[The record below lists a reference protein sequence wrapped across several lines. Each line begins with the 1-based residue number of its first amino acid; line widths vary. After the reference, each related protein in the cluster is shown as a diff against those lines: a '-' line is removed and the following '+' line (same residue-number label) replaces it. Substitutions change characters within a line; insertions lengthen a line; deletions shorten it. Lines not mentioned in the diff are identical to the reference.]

1 MKLVVWNQWERHYQS
16 LSKGIRPTCPV
27 KQERERTNVVQLQ
40 GTHSQLVVDTS
51 LSVLGLTV
59 IV

>member
-1 MKLVVWNQWERHYQS
+1 MDWMFRISGNTIVNLYGRN
-16 LSKGIRPTCPV
+16 LGPTCLAN
-27 KQERERTNVVQLQ
+27 QERDRTNVVQLQ

-51 LSVLGLTV
+51 LSVPGLTV